1 MQDNFKKALHKNS
14 GTDMSENMTDTDAR
28 LIGYARVSTDDQ
40 DMTLQ
45 RKALL
50 ANGIRAE
57 HVFEEHGSGGKM
69 DRPVWNRVLKSMRRG
84 DSVVVW
90 RLDRLGRTLTGVIET
105 VEEMDRRGVNLVS
118 LHERIDTKSAM
129 GKAFFRMALIFAEL
143 ERDLISERTT
153 AGIRV
158 RQAMGVRFG
167 RLHSIRDNPAR
178 LEAFRQH
185 VEDGSAL
192 EMTPREALEIL
203 NAADPKAAEIT
214 SLETFRRWRRDG
226 FQGIE

>member
-1 MQDNFKKALHKNS
+1 M
-14 GTDMSENMTDTDAR
+14 ENADTR
-28 LIGYARVSTDDQ
+28 LLGYARVSTDDQ
-40 DMTLQ
+40 DLALQ

-50 ANGIRAE
+50 AHGVEPGNIL
-57 HVFEEHGSGGKM
+57 EEHGSGGKM
-69 DRPVWNRVLKSMRRG
+69 DRPVWNRVLRSMRRG

-105 VEEMDRRGVNLVS
+105 VEEMDRQGVNLVS

-167 RLHSIRDNPAR
+167 RLHSIRDNAAR
-178 LEAFRQH
+178 LAAFRPH
-185 VEDGSAL
+185 VEDGTAL
-192 EMTPREALEIL
+192 EMTPRAALEIL
-203 NAADPKAAEIT
+203 NAADPAAAKIT

-226 FQGIE
+226 FPGIE